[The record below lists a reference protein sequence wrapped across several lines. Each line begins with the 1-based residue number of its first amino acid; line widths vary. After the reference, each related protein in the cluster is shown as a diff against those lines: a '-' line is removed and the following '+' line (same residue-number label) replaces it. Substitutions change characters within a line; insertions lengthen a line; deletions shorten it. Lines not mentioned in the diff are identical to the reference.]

1 MIIKT
6 KESASW
12 LIGAV
17 AGICTAVAMV
27 ATGVVWWLVVIA
39 SLLVYVAVSLFALW
53 VIVYNINDMKN
64 GVMGEIFK

>member
-6 KESASW
+6 KEGASW

-27 ATGVVWWLVVIA
+27 VGGSVWWLVLVA
-39 SLLVYVAVSLFALW
+39 SLLVFVAVSLFALLM
-53 VIVYNINDMKN
+53 IVK
-64 GVMGEIFK
+64 